1 MDQIRLDD
9 TVFKVETQTER
20 EMPQKKKKSHFLEG
34 KKRFNLYVT
43 DQLCTGLKQC
53 EMSVDLLVKVETDLG
68 VYVTRQ
74 MEGFQ
79 FDQINPNEG
88 K

>member
-1 MDQIRLDD
+1 MTLCSKWKHKQKGRCH
-9 TVFKVETQTER
+9 
-20 EMPQKKKKSHFLEG
+20 KKKKKVTFWKERT
-34 KKRFNLYVT
+34 RFNLYVT